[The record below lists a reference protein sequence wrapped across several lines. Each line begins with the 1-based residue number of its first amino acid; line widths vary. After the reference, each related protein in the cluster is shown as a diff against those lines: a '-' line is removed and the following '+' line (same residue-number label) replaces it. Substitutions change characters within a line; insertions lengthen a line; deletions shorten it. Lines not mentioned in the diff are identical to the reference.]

1 MKVATKFFGVTEWD
15 DKAVIRFVKGIPGFE
30 TERSFILLKSEDS
43 LFSCLQSV
51 TDAQVAFVTVSPF
64 EFCPDYGFDLDEV
77 LTAKLKLTQLNEALI
92 LGVVTVPPGEPEKA
106 TLNLRAP
113 MLINTQANL
122 GCQVILHDS
131 DYPLRFPIW
140 RARSTAAVSG

>member
-30 TERSFILLKSEDS
+30 TERSFIILESPDS

-51 TDAQVAFVTVSPF
+51 TDPEVAFVTASPF
-64 EFCPDYGFDLDEV
+64 EFCPDYAFDLDDA
-77 LTAKLKLTQLNEALI
+77 LAAKLKLANLNDALI
-92 LGVVTVPPGEPEKA
+92 LGVVTVPPGEPQKA

-113 MLINTQANL
+113 MVINLKANL
-122 GCQVILHDS
+122 GCQLILHDS
-131 DYPLRFPIW
+131 DYPLRVPIW
-140 RARSTAAVSG
+140 REKPATAVPG